1 MSISRRVLKT
11 KQKRSVVQKE
21 NVVQL
26 HGPIM
31 IPWFSAVRQARK
43 HGITSAIGMKSEA
56 VGADVVHEKPIKTV
70 VFQCTQEVGHRKLPE
85 SLYLYKIILSYIDI
99 VYYQ

>member
-1 MSISRRVLKT
+1 MSISRRVLK
-11 KQKRSVVQKE
+11 KKKKRFVVQKE

-31 IPWFSAVRQARK
+31 LPWFSAVRQARK

-56 VGADVVHEKPIKTV
+56 VRADVVHEKTHQNSGFSVHKW
-70 VFQCTQEVGHRKLPE
+70 EVGHRK
-85 SLYLYKIILSYIDI
+85 
-99 VYYQ
+99 